1 MSPDSALQPKK
12 VTSSDD
18 IQGYQKPSDSRG
30 QLQGREGGRRRPAS
44 IATSKPSRPNAPPPK
59 PPPSRKNSSSD
70 ASPEDLYLY
79 DDACSARAGRKE
91 AAQNEPIYDTI
102 SEETAD
108 IASPE
113 EFVTPVG
120 SPVFKK
126 KSPDAIS
133 NGSSAAEEDLMKEIL
148 KEMHTKTEGES
159 IYSSLMRKDK
169 KGRKKKP
176 VE

>member
-1 MSPDSALQPKK
+1 MAMSWAPPAVVSLLQ
-12 VTSSDD
+12 
-18 IQGYQKPSDSRG
+18 
-30 QLQGREGGRRRPAS
+30 
-44 IATSKPSRPNAPPPK
+44 PPK
-59 PPPSRKNSSSD
+59 PPPSRKNSSD
-70 ASPEDLYLY
+70 ASPEDLYVY
-79 DDACSARAGRKE
+79 DDACSVRAARKE
-91 AAQNEPIYDTI
+91 AAALNEPIYDTI
-102 SEETAD
+102 SEEAD

-113 EFVTPVG
+113 EFITPVG